1 MRNLLFLF
9 NNNILGYIIILKY
22 LRYKSNTFLD
32 FINDNSVKYDNN
44 ENIQTINVNN
54 LSSGNKDKEYKNKIN
69 ELEKCIKELKLKIKE
84 MDIIINE
91 EKKKNENLNKKIKE
105 FENKSN
111 NKSEIKHIIELEN
124 EIELFKK
131 YNNFSEG
138 EKLIS
143 IKFISV
149 EQDMNYSLIVKNTEI
164 FSKIETILYNRYPQ
178 YSKSENFFLVSGN
191 KINTQETF
199 EQNNI
204 KNNDIIT
211 LFTNDDD

>member
-1 MRNLLFLF
+1 
-9 NNNILGYIIILKY
+9 
-22 LRYKSNTFLD
+22 
-32 FINDNSVKYDNN
+32 VKYDNN
-44 ENIQTINVNN
+44 ENIKIINVNN
-54 LSSGNKDKEYKNKIN
+54 QSSGNQDKEYKNKIN

-111 NKSEIKHIIELEN
+111 NKTEIKHIIELEN

-164 FSKIETILYNRYPQ
+164 FSKIETMIYNRYPH

-191 KINTQETF
+191 KINTTQTF
-199 EQNNI
+199 EQNHI

-211 LFTNDDD
+211 LFTNDFD

>member
-54 LSSGNKDKEYKNKIN
+54 LSSGNQDKEYKNKIN

-91 EKKKNENLNKKIKE
+91 EKKKNEILNKKIKE

-111 NKSEIKHIIELEN
+111 NKSEINHIIELEN

-138 EKLIS
+138 ERLIS

-164 FSKIETILYNRYPQ
+164 FSKIETMLYNKYTQ

-191 KINTQETF
+191 KINTQQTF

-211 LFTNDDD
+211 LFTNDAD